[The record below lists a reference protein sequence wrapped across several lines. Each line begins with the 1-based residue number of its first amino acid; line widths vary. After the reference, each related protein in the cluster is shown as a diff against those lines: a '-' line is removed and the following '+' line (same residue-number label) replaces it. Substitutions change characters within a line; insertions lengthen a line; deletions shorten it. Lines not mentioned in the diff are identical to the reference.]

1 MFNKDKFH
9 NQLALHLGYGL
20 ILNDKRC
27 HIKIDDNSEP
37 PIVTIE
43 VVDSSAKI
51 EFIAS
56 DEISEVLDKM
66 KHDEQMKALGMD
78 DEINTIINVAHSAYI
93 ESTKELTNF

>member
-1 MFNKDKFH
+1 MFSKDKFH

-43 VVDSSAKI
+43 IVDTPVKI
-51 EFIAS
+51 EFKAS
-56 DEISEVLDKM
+56 DTIKEE
-66 KHDEQMKALGMD
+66 DEHKQVDGLGIA
-78 DEINTIINVAHSAYI
+78 DEIHTIINAIHSAYM
-93 ESTKELTNF
+93 ESTKGLAIY